1 MAGYPASAPASSRR
15 HVPPVS
21 PLSAVAALLDTGAC
35 VPDPD
40 LALSVPLSGVWVPA
54 PGDAAPRA
62 GWPVPLLDGPRGPP
76 TEVIVTR
83 QEAPRIEARRGLD
96 CVQPVP
102 A

>member
-1 MAGYPASAPASSRR
+1 MAGCTASAPASSRG

-21 PLSAVAALLDTGAC
+21 PPIAVAALLDTGAC

-40 LALSVPLSGVWVPA
+40 LALSVPLSGMRVPA
-54 PGDAAPRA
+54 PGGAAPRA
-62 GWPVPLLDGPRGPP
+62 GWPVPLLDGPRSPP
-76 TEVIVTR
+76 TEVSVPR
-83 QEAPRIEARRGLD
+83 QEAPRIEARRGPD